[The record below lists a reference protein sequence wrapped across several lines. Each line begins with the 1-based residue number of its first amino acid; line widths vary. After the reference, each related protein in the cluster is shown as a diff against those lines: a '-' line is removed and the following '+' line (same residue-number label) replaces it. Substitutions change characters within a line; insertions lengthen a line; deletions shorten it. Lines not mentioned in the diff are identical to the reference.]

1 VLVEGA
7 PLMIRN
13 GLRILIADDHDV
25 VRSGLRH
32 MLEAEPG
39 WIVCGEATNGRDAVE
54 LAKELVPDIVVLDHS
69 MPDLNGLE
77 ATRQIKKAVPSAEI
91 LIFTMHESEQLI
103 RNVLAAGARGFL
115 MKSDAARYIVL
126 AVEILSQH
134 KPFFTSKVSETMLES
149 FLRSGKEGVEPITSA
164 LTPRER
170 EILQLLAEGNSN
182 KKVASQLDISI
193 KTVETHRST
202 IMRKV
207 GVNSITDLVRYAI
220 RNHYTMP

>member
-1 VLVEGA
+1 
-7 PLMIRN
+7 MIRN